1 MPPIIG
7 LLLQYAPDLIGM
19 FAGDKTGAAAGKVVD
34 AAKVIFGTDDPK
46 KAQAQIEMDPKL
58 ADVFVEQAR
67 TALEVFRLEIQDI
80 QDARAQTLALSQSGS
95 VMAWGAAIVSV
106 LVTIMFGGALYLV
119 LAGSLSLDERSAT
132 IANILL
138 GVLGA
143 AQMQVINYWLGSSSG
158 SKRSGDAVRTIA
170 ERAIAETLPNG
181 RKASS

>member
-19 FAGDKTGAAAGKVVD
+19 FAGDKTGAAAGKVAD

-46 KAQAQIEMDPKL
+46 AAQAQIETDPKL
-58 ADVFVEQAR
+58 AGVFVEQAR

-80 QDARAQTLALSQSGS
+80 QDARAQTLALNNSGS

-106 LVTIMFGGALYLV
+106 LVTIMFGGALYFV
-119 LAGSLSLDERSAT
+119 LARSISFDERQAT

-170 ERAIAETLPNG
+170 ERAISETVTHRAG
-181 RKASS
+181 S

>member
-1 MPPIIG
+1 
-7 LLLQYAPDLIGM
+7 M
-19 FAGDKTGAAAGKVVD
+19 FAGEKAGTAAGKVVD
-34 AAKVIFGTDDPK
+34 AAKVVFGTDDPK

-80 QDARAQTLALSQSGS
+80 QDARAQTLALNQSGS

-119 LAGSLSLDERSAT
+119 LAGSLALDERAAT

-138 GVLGA
+138 GVLGG

-170 ERAIAETLPNG
+170 ERAIAETVLPKRAG
-181 RKASS
+181 

>member
-7 LLLQYAPDLIGM
+7 LLLQYAPDLIGL
-19 FAGDKTGAAAGKVVD
+19 FAGDKTGVAAGKVAD

-46 KAQAQIEMDPKL
+46 AAQAQIEADPKL
-58 ADVFVEQAR
+58 AEVFVEQAR

-119 LAGSLSLDERSAT
+119 LAGSLTLDERAAT

-170 ERAIAETLPNG
+170 ERAIAETVLP
-181 RKASS
+181 RKAGS